1 MEGSIVRRLR
11 DPRCRYTAR
20 AMVTVQLKSAG
31 VSMHFR
37 PHRHSRP
44 VYGSLN
50 ESTEEGS
57 FDSARSSP
65 RFLLSRPF
73 FSSGKLFI
81 VRRQPLHSFQI
92 CINLPIERFPYCWI
106 LRESVYQLSYVI
118 IISHT
123 YIYIFIFIGHLNR
136 DIYKYTRFHKF
147 GESVLGEF
155 NSDMR
160 SW

>member
-1 MEGSIVRRLR
+1 MGMEGSIVRRLR

-81 VRRQPLHSFQI
+81 ARRQPSFEI
-92 CINLPIERFPYCWI
+92 YINVPIERFLY
-106 LRESVYQLSYVI
+106 
-118 IISHT
+118 ISEFFENRF
-123 YIYIFIFIGHLNR
+123 FI
-136 DIYKYTRFHKF
+136 
-147 GESVLGEF
+147 
-155 NSDMR
+155 NSHI
-160 SW
+160 

>member
-81 VRRQPLHSFQI
+81 ARRQPLRSFEI
-92 CINLPIERFPYCWI
+92 YINVPIERF
-106 LRESVYQLSYVI
+106 LLVYSYIPPLNSSRIRFLSTLVYNYRFLNI
-118 IISHT
+118 
-123 YIYIFIFIGHLNR
+123 YIYI
-136 DIYKYTRFHKF
+136 
-147 GESVLGEF
+147 
-155 NSDMR
+155 
-160 SW
+160 